1 MTDEVPRIE
10 RHEAADRAGKAA
22 LRAAHDLTV
31 GLSSDDDVPE
41 PVVVRRGG
49 PHRSVGGLADLI
61 DSALQENEALQE
73 DEGLQEDEALEED
86 EAVRENERES
96 GEPGS

>member
-1 MTDEVPRIE
+1 MSEEVPRIE

-22 LRAAHDLTV
+22 LRAAHDLTE
-31 GLSSDDDVPE
+31 GLSADEDDVPE

-61 DSALQENEALQE
+61 DSALQENEAL
-73 DEGLQEDEALEED
+73 EED
-86 EAVRENERES
+86 EREP
-96 GEPGS
+96 GEPGSRPSA

>member
-1 MTDEVPRIE
+1 MTEEVPRIE

-22 LRAAHDLTV
+22 LRAAHDLTE
-31 GLSSDDDVPE
+31 GLSSEEDDVPE

-61 DSALQENEALQE
+61 DT
-73 DEGLQEDEALEED
+73 ALEEN
-86 EAVRENERES
+86 EAVRENEREP
-96 GEPGS
+96 GDPGS

>member
-1 MTDEVPRIE
+1 MSGEVPRIE

-22 LRAAHDLTV
+22 LRAAHDLTE
-31 GLSSDDDVPE
+31 GLSSGEPDDDVPE

-61 DSALQENEALQE
+61 DSALEENEALQE
-73 DEGLQEDEALEED
+73 N